1 MSANPSQDIEFE
13 VKKKILIKA
22 KEQLRCTECLC
33 PKNPIDAHFFKC
45 ESSNCARL
53 FCLDCAE
60 KLDGK
65 CPSSKSTVGHES
77 QYLKKTDDCFF
88 EVLWSDFPSFCKYE
102 KFGCQE
108 LFHSKDL
115 KTHEE
120 ICPFNLK
127 MMCPVVTCDRDLTG
141 QDIKMHFQQSHWNC
155 PFYQYSVFD
164 SVRLNVPMAR
174 IYAYN
179 QMFLF
184 CCGAT
189 DKSFQGCLYLLGDCQ
204 DAKNYQY
211 KLTVCGTTDKSY
223 SHAGKVHPLS
233 ESFQEI
239 LENRKGL
246 VINTMDLGRIVR
258 NKQRPDI
265 TLDIELA

>member
-1 MSANPSQDIEFE
+1 MSGNPNEDIELE

-22 KEQLRCTECLC
+22 KEKLRCTECLC
-33 PKNPIDAHFFKC
+33 PKNPIDAKFFKC

-60 KLDGK
+60 KLDRK
-65 CPSSKSTVGHES
+65 CPSSKSIVGHEC
-77 QYLKKTDDCFF
+77 QNLKKTDDCFDQI
-88 EVLWSDFPSFCKYE
+88 WSDFPSFCKYE

-108 LFHSKDL
+108 LFPSEDL
-115 KTHEE
+115 KLHENN
-120 ICPFNLK
+120 CSFNFK
-127 MMCPVVTCDRDLTG
+127 MICPVVKCDQDLTG
-141 QDIKMHFQQSHWNC
+141 QDIKMHFQQSHWSC

-179 QMFLF
+179 KMFLF

-189 DKSFQGCLYLLGDCQ
+189 EKSFQGCLYLLGNCQ

-211 KLTVCGTTDKSY
+211 RLTVCGTTEDRSY
-223 SHAGKVHPLS
+223 SYAGQVHPLS
-233 ESFQEI
+233 ESFQDI
-239 LENRKGL
+239 LQNRKAL
-246 VINTMDLGRIVR
+246 VINNTDLGRIVR
-258 NKQRPDI
+258 DKHRPDI